1 MNCTSISVWG
11 LVYSCALIG
20 SKRVS
25 LPIALFF
32 NNFEAKPQ
40 TFLFQFETKL
50 LLSASKLLGFETLSC
65 KEKNCSMNRCLQ
77 HGLHGVLGSF
87 VVFSTFLNQLFRQR
101 QECSITNQG
110 LEKSPAVYVQP
121 RVISIKLLCSI
132 LPVSILLILNG
143 KQKPKSF
150 LNEVELRPLN
160 INRI

>member
-1 MNCTSISVWG
+1 MWG
-11 LVYSCALIG
+11 LVYSCVLID

-25 LPIALFF
+25 LPIALIF

-50 LLSASKLLGFETLSC
+50 LLSASKLLGFEILSC
-65 KEKNCSMNRCLQ
+65 KKKKNCSMNRCFQ

-121 RVISIKLLCSI
+121 GVISIKLSCSI

-143 KQKPKSF
+143 KQQPKSF
-150 LNEVELRPLN
+150 LNEVELRP
-160 INRI
+160 